1 MKFGVRECANIVFR
15 AKQPIR
21 IGTATFQAG
30 QPVLYIDSA
39 TTSSLEQATTTVYAQ
54 GGRGNA
60 RLLSWEGEKTLTFSF
75 TDALLSPIGFAI
87 LSGAGL
93 FKRGNGNDKHPTD
106 SSLDEVNDL
115 VHFHMT
121 SGANLNISTKTVTV
135 NEESTTVTV
144 GEIDLRSAV
153 AEFGAAAK
161 VCVEDAPIYI
171 MEIESDGSLTGRV
184 YNGQLEV
191 KNNKIILTSPKID
204 LDDATENAAVMVDY
218 YIDLPG
224 EHVWEADIT
233 PETFGG
239 NYYVEADTLFR
250 DQHTGKDL
258 PANLT
263 FPSVKL
269 QSNFTMTFAG
279 SGDPSTFDFTMDAF
293 PDYTYFDRKKK
304 VLCALQIVDSIAL
317 GAESASAQAEDPV
330 MYHNF
335 TREDAE
341 AAAHDSN
348 DTNVEKGANVTSFAW
363 KTQYSGNADQ
373 YNVPEL
379 AVGDTISFG
388 NFVDIFEGTKETKL
402 SDYNPEFI
410 AVYGADATANVEA
423 KGEYV
428 DISADGYIVA
438 KKATESN
445 KGVFIKATLPQ
456 MSGNNDLVLKLTI
469 TDVVG

>member
-21 IGTATFQAG
+21 IGTATFQSG

-93 FKRGNGNDKHPTD
+93 FKRGNYNQGEEAD
-106 SSLDEVNDL
+106 DL

-121 SGANLNISTKTVTV
+121 SGANLDITSATTGEGNNAVTTYTGKV
-135 NEESTTVTV
+135 
-144 GEIDLRSAV
+144 DLRSAI
-153 AEFGAAAK
+153 AEFGPSAK
-161 VCVEDAPIYI
+161 ICVADAPIYV
-171 MEIESDGSLTGRV
+171 MQTEVDGSLTGLV
-184 YNGQLEV
+184 YSGTIDSTDLESGIVTLEGIKLNGQ
-191 KNNKIILTSPKID
+191 
-204 LDDATENAAVMVDY
+204 DATENAAVLVDY
-218 YIDLPG
+218 YVDLPG
-224 EHVWEADIT
+224 KHVYEADIT

-263 FPSVKL
+263 FPNVKL

-293 PDYTYFDRKKK
+293 PDFTYFDQKKK
-304 VLCALQIVDSIAL
+304 VLCAMQIVDSIAL
-317 GAESASAQAEDPV
+317 GAEAAAAQAEDPV
-330 MYHNF
+330 MYHDE
-335 TREDAE
+335 TPQHAE
-341 AAAHDSN
+341 AAAHDSYLTNTELGDGVSTFYFKIPETGNGRTKAVTLHNIN
-348 DTNVEKGANVTSFAW
+348 DA
-363 KTQYSGNADQ
+363 
-373 YNVPEL
+373 
-379 AVGDTISFG
+379 ISFSNYVKIIADG
-388 NFVDIFEGTKETKL
+388 KERSLSEYSPIFTSTYEGEGDPEDFVL
-402 SDYNPEFI
+402 
-410 AVYGADATANVEA
+410 V
-423 KGEYV
+423 
-428 DISADGYIVA
+428 SADGYIVA
-438 KKATESN
+438 KQATDGTHTVN
-445 KGVFIKATLPQ
+445 VKATLPEAD
-456 MSGNNDLVLKLTI
+456 SGQTELTLEI
-469 TDVVG
+469 TVDAIAG

>member
-21 IGTATFQAG
+21 IGTATFQSG

-39 TTSSLEQATTTVYAQ
+39 TTSSMEQATTTVYAQ

-75 TDALLSPIGFAI
+75 TDALLSPISFAI

-93 FKRGNGNDKHPTD
+93 FKRGNGDD
-106 SSLDEVNDL
+106 SANEGDL

-121 SGANLNISTKTVTV
+121 SGANLEI
-135 NEESTTVTV
+135 EGTTGT
-144 GEIDLRSAV
+144 IDLRNAI
-153 AEFGAAAK
+153 AEFGSNAAI
-161 VCVEDAPIYI
+161 CINDAPIYV
-171 MEIESDGSLTGRV
+171 MEVEDDGSLTGNV
-184 YNGQLEV
+184 YTGGMSVSDGIITLTGVQLGTAAATQ
-191 KNNKIILTSPKID
+191 NK
-204 LDDATENAAVMVDY
+204 AVMVDY

-263 FPSVKL
+263 FPNVRL
-269 QSNFTMTFAG
+269 QSNFTITFAG

-304 VLCALQIVDSIAL
+304 VLCAMQIVDSIKL
-317 GAESASAQAEDPV
+317 GAEAAAVEAEDPV
-330 MYHNF
+330 MYHD
-335 TREDAE
+335 TTIQEP
-341 AAAHDSN
+341 AAGAHDSYKTE
-348 DTNVEKGANVTSFAW
+348 DEQGKKVTVFTW
-363 KTQYSGNADQ
+363 NNGETGTREENIPHVNSGI
-373 YNVPEL
+373 Y
-379 AVGDTISFG
+379 FG
-388 NFVDIFEGTKETKL
+388 NFVTVEESGVVRQL
-402 SDYNPEFI
+402 SDYAPTFT
-410 AVYGADATANVEA
+410 YS
-423 KGEYV
+423 YV
-428 DISADGYIVA
+428 DSDTAQNATDAAKAAAALEYISVSADGYIVA
-438 KKATESN
+438 KKAPDATKEPEL
-445 KGVFIKATLPQ
+445 KVTATLPKK
-456 MSGNNDLVLKLTI
+456 SSDKSLTLEI
-469 TDVVG
+469 TIGTVQG